1 MQFQLYI
8 CISLQKLELN
18 ITYLFLSSRGI
29 TLSKIIR
36 PGPNSNFTCI
46 ILWRIHILN
55 SYVCANVGQIINRKS
70 ILTEWLIDRMTE
82 RGNFFDILWQGDKT
96 CFKTVEKEYFFFIIQ
111 LSKHSVGLFKLEFQ
125 QNMLNISKKVES
137 KPNKLEKLMYNGKF
151 SNLKL
156 HFLKFHVMWCT

>member
-18 ITYLFLSSRGI
+18 ISYLFLSSRGI

-96 CFKTVEKEYFFFIIQ
+96 CFKTVEKECFFSLFSYQNIQ
-111 LSKHSVGLFKLEFQ
+111 WDFLNLSFNRICSIFLRR
-125 QNMLNISKKVES
+125 LNLSLT
-137 KPNKLEKLMYNGKF
+137 N
-151 SNLKL
+151 
-156 HFLKFHVMWCT
+156 